1 MIYGVKCMYLE
12 SLSLLDI
19 FSCRF
24 PLALDRHR
32 LCFCFFLRIKWVG
45 WYVYC
50 KRLCVKKSKEA
61 SLFLYYCY
69 YFGVLSLP
77 VFSPQW
83 NPLVWPLAVIL
94 SGRIQYCFILPS
106 WGAVRY
112 RQPYRHLCI
121 LYNSLRF
128 TDPFWTII
136 KFRWKV
142 ILQCFNCDLQRKYP
156 LLL

>member
-1 MIYGVKCMYLE
+1 MYLQ

-19 FSCRF
+19 FSHRF

-32 LCFCFFLRIKWVG
+32 LRFCIWKDYILKFLRIKWVG

-50 KRLCVKKSKEA
+50 RRLCVKKSKEA

-69 YFGVLSLP
+69 YFGVLPLP
-77 VFSPQW
+77 VFSPRW
-83 NPLVWPLAVIL
+83 NPLVCPLTVIL

-106 WGAVRY
+106 WGTVRCC
-112 RQPYRHLCI
+112 QPNHHLCI

-128 TDPFWTII
+128 TDLFWTLI

-142 ILQCFNCDLQRKYP
+142 ILQCFNCDLQSKYP
-156 LLL
+156 PLL